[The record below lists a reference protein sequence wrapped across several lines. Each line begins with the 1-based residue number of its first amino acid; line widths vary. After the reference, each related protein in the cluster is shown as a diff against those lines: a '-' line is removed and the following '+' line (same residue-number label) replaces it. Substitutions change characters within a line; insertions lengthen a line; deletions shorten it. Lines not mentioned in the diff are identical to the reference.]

1 MASIKTDI
9 PASYEDLKIRNQ
21 TLFSIGPPTALEKY
35 TIINEIGNGA
45 YGTVFLGVINQQV
58 NPANHN
64 QTISN
69 KISDLTD
76 INNLQNSGGHNHQNS
91 LHISGIEKTLSG
103 YKIKHGS
110 KFVAIK
116 RLRVPESDEG
126 MPLSHVREIALLR
139 QLEHCKHENI
149 IRLID
154 VCTGKSTSCKE
165 LRLNLVFEHV
175 DYDLDKLIKK
185 QRDTVKEHLPIGRI
199 KNITQQMLRGIDF
212 LHQHRIFHRD
222 LKPQNVLLSK
232 NDQVK
237 IADFGLARVFSFDM
251 ALTSVVVTLWYRPPE
266 VLLQSSYA
274 TPVDLWS
281 LGCILVELIN
291 LKPLFPG
298 SCEIDQLDRI
308 FKVLGTPK
316 VEQEAEEWPKDAAVG
331 LADFKPRIGQDLAKI
346 ITRVAD
352 DEVAMNFIR
361 NILTFNPDKRLTARS
376 ALQHAWFLS

>member
-1 MASIKTDI
+1 MASIKTDL
-9 PASYEDLKIRNQ
+9 PANYEDLKIRNQ

-58 NPANHN
+58 NPANHS

-76 INNLQNSGGHNHQNS
+76 INNLQNSGHNHQNS

-185 QRDTVKEHLPIGRI
+185 QRDTVKEHLAIGRI

-232 NDQVK
+232 
-237 IADFGLARVFSFDM
+237 
-251 ALTSVVVTLWYRPPE
+251 
-266 VLLQSSYA
+266 
-274 TPVDLWS
+274 
-281 LGCILVELIN
+281 
-291 LKPLFPG
+291 
-298 SCEIDQLDRI
+298 
-308 FKVLGTPK
+308 
-316 VEQEAEEWPKDAAVG
+316 
-331 LADFKPRIGQDLAKI
+331 
-346 ITRVAD
+346 
-352 DEVAMNFIR
+352 
-361 NILTFNPDKRLTARS
+361 
-376 ALQHAWFLS
+376 